1 MKREQRMIKH
11 FHLGVECL
19 LRGYYC
25 GSVLPYRLAA
35 SEKQQ
40 VVLCNHS
47 RFFFL
52 SFLLCRMVDSDAVI
66 VIFLTINE
74 LFIQR
79 SHEEKNDIKD
89 GADNT

>member
-1 MKREQRMIKH
+1 
-11 FHLGVECL
+11 
-19 LRGYYC
+19 
-25 GSVLPYRLAA
+25 
-35 SEKQQ
+35 
-40 VVLCNHS
+40 
-47 RFFFL
+47 
-52 SFLLCRMVDSDAVI
+52 MVDSDAVI